1 MRKITKTGILLEFVL
16 AVLFL
21 AVGVSL
27 RLLPHPP
34 NFSPI
39 TAIALFG
46 GVYFY
51 RKTAFLLPIAALVIS
66 DIFLGFYDLK
76 LIAIVYLSF
85 ILCVLLGQL
94 LKKHKNLYTIL
105 GVSFLGSFTFFILT
119 NFAVWAF
126 YNWYPKTL
134 SGLINCYVMGLPF
147 FKNSLLG
154 DFFFVAVFFGA
165 YELAGLLIRKKFV
178 AKNISLAIINNH

>member
-1 MRKITKTGILLEFVL
+1 MQNITKTGKLLESVL

-21 AVGVSL
+21 IIGVFL

-46 GVYFY
+46 GVYFS
-51 RKTAFLLPIAALVIS
+51 RKTAFLLPIIALAIS

-76 LIAIVYLSF
+76 LMAVVYFSF

-94 LKKHKNLYTIL
+94 LKRHKKWYIIL
-105 GVSFLGSFTFFILT
+105 GTSFLESLIFFILT

-134 SGLINCYVMGLPF
+134 SGLINCYVMALPF

-154 DFFFVAVFFGA
+154 DFFFVIVFFGA
-165 YELAGLLIRKKFV
+165 YELAELLIGKKFA
-178 AKNISLAIINNH
+178 AKNISLVITNNH